1 LSSGA
6 DIPGALTTPEPR
18 TARVEN
24 AVSIAI
30 LCAMAVLPLLE
41 IVGRRL
47 WRTGVP
53 GSAMFVQHGTLWIA
67 FLGAAIAAREGNLL
81 VLGAAADLLPA
92 RFRTSMRL
100 YSCAVAAAVAAL
112 LCVAGVGLVQLER
125 EGGSRLLAYFPVWFA
140 EAVMPIGSALIAWRL
155 LRRSAP
161 TWRGRALAALA
172 AAVAVGVILSPLP
185 VHSAVF
191 LAALVLL
198 LAAAVFGAPVF
209 AILGGLAILLFRHA
223 DVPLASIPAEM
234 YRLVT
239 SPALP
244 TIPLFAFAGYLL
256 AAGKASHRLLRFF
269 RALFGWMPGAI
280 AVVTVLACT
289 FFTTFTGASGVTIV
303 ALGGLLLPALLAEGY
318 TDRFSVGLLTSSGA
332 LGLLFPPCLPV
343 ILYGVMAGIAVD
355 RMFLGGFLPGVLLVL
370 LTLALA
376 LRAGFRVGRPRT
388 PFSPAELGGAFL
400 AAKWEILLPVLVIIG
415 VFGGFATIVETAA
428 FAVLYVLVVEVI
440 VHRDI
445 SLRGDF
451 ARIGAEAATLIGG
464 VLIILAA
471 AMGLTSYMVD
481 AGIPSQILSWV
492 QGTIHSRVVFLIVL
506 NVFLLL
512 VGALMDVFSAIIVV
526 VPIIAPM
533 AAAFDIDPVHL
544 GIIFLANLQLGY
556 LTPPVGM
563 NLFLAAYRFK
573 RPLGEVVVSIIPFLL
588 ILLAGVLAITYIPWL
603 TTVLQR

>member
-1 LSSGA
+1 MSAGA
-6 DIPGALTTPEPR
+6 DIPGASTAPAPSA
-18 TARVEN
+18 ARVEN

-30 LCAMAVLPLLE
+30 LCAMAILPLLE
-41 IVGRRL
+41 IAGRQL

-92 RFRTSMRL
+92 RFRASVLL
-100 YSCAVAAAVAAL
+100 YSSAVAAAVAAL

-125 EGGSRLLAYFPVWFA
+125 EGGSRLLAHFPVWVA

-155 LRRSAP
+155 LRRASP
-161 TWRGRALAALA
+161 TWRGRALGALSA
-172 AAVAVGVILSPLP
+172 AAVVGVILSPLP
-185 VHSAVF
+185 VHPAVF

-332 LGLLFPPCLPV
+332 LGLLFPPAC
-343 ILYGVMAGIAVD
+343 
-355 RMFLGGFLPGVLLVL
+355 R
-370 LTLALA
+370 
-376 LRAGFRVGRPRT
+376 
-388 PFSPAELGGAFL
+388 
-400 AAKWEILLPVLVIIG
+400 
-415 VFGGFATIVETAA
+415 
-428 FAVLYVLVVEVI
+428 
-440 VHRDI
+440 
-445 SLRGDF
+445 
-451 ARIGAEAATLIGG
+451 
-464 VLIILAA
+464 
-471 AMGLTSYMVD
+471 
-481 AGIPSQILSWV
+481 
-492 QGTIHSRVVFLIVL
+492 
-506 NVFLLL
+506 
-512 VGALMDVFSAIIVV
+512 
-526 VPIIAPM
+526 
-533 AAAFDIDPVHL
+533 
-544 GIIFLANLQLGY
+544 
-556 LTPPVGM
+556 
-563 NLFLAAYRFK
+563 
-573 RPLGEVVVSIIPFLL
+573 
-588 ILLAGVLAITYIPWL
+588 
-603 TTVLQR
+603 